1 MYDNNYYDSGCHLV
15 LATNISELQIN
26 SITVQ
31 LNGTIVECSDS
42 QDMISASVTIKV
54 SPGQT
59 Y

>member
-1 MYDNNYYDSGCHLV
+1 MYDNYYYDSGCHL
-15 LATNISELQIN
+15 LLTTNISELQIN